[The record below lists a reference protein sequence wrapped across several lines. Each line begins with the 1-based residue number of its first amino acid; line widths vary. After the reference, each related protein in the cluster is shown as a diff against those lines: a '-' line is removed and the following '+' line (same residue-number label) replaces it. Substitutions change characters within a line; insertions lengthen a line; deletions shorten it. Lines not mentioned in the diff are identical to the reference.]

1 MTSTPAAPAITPAT
15 PIRTYGVA
23 IAAPPVLCPD
33 AVADPDPDAVLL
45 LLLPALPCIH
55 VLSNAILKD

>member
-23 IAAPPVLCPD
+23 IAAAPVLCPD

-45 LLLPALPCIH
+45 PLALPYSYA
-55 VLSNAILKD
+55 VSNAILNPQD